1 MTEGED
7 APPGVDATQ
16 PTRAR
21 LYDYL
26 LGGTNNFPVDRD
38 AAEKLLAIAPD
49 MTDAIL
55 ANRGFRGRAAVW
67 MARQGIRQFIDL
79 GAGLPTKNNTHDA
92 VQKVAPTARVVYVD
106 DDQLLDAR
114 ADRMLASNGT
124 TSVVIADPRHPDA
137 VLSHRDLRRIID
149 FDEPVGVLMTT
160 VLHFVPDEDDPAG
173 IVWRYMTAVAPG
185 SYLAL
190 AQGTA
195 DNIPPR
201 ALQAGVEM
209 FSHGSDRV
217 YLRPR
222 AEVERLFD
230 GLELV
235 SPYGDA
241 DPGLTYVGLWGADDV
256 EAADS
261 EGSRGM
267 YCGVA
272 RRPEGYGSA

>member
-7 APPGVDATQ
+7 APPGVDVTQ

-26 LGGTNNFPVDRD
+26 LGGTNNFPVDRE
-38 AAEKLLAIAPD
+38 AAEKLLAIVPD
-49 MTDAIL
+49 MVDAIL

-114 ADRMLASNGT
+114 ADRLLASNGT
-124 TSVVIADPRHPDA
+124 TSVVIAGPRLPDA
-137 VLSHRDLRRIID
+137 VLGHRDLRRIID
-149 FDEPVGVLMTT
+149 FDQPVGVLMTT
-160 VLHFVPDEDDPAG
+160 VLHFVPDEDNPAG
-173 IVWRYMTAVAPG
+173 IVRRYMAAVAPG

-217 YLRPR
+217 YLRSR
-222 AEVERLFD
+222 AEVERLFE

-241 DPGLTYVGLWGADDV
+241 DPGLTYVGLWGADDA

-261 EGSRGM
+261 DGSRGM